1 MKKVMNDR
9 HIPDAELVD
18 RYDAM
23 VYRATHN
30 EYYGYSGFINFGY
43 WDEHTRDQREACE
56 NLMEKLLSFIPD
68 KSGTILDVA
77 CGKGGTTR
85 YLLRYYTPRNVT
97 AINISERQLR
107 SAKANAP
114 GCSFYVMGATEL
126 GFSDGS
132 FDNVLCVEAAFHFDT
147 REKFLREA
155 YRVLKEGGR
164 IVLSDILMNLEA
176 EKRRRYRTE
185 RNYIECPEGYKEVL
199 RGVGFK
205 DVEVID
211 ATEQCW
217 RGHFRHV
224 VRYFHE
230 KFLAREIDRNELES
244 LLELTYRR
252 VPDTEFYVLAAARK

>member
-1 MKKVMNDR
+1 MTD
-9 HIPDAELVD
+9 IPMTSYVSELVRGYDSIAFD
-18 RYDAM
+18 RVTDDYLG
-23 VYRATHN
+23 HSN
-30 EYYGYSGFINFGY
+30 FLNFGY

-217 RGHFRHV
+217 RGYFRHV

-230 KFLAREIDRNELES
+230 KFLAREIGYDCLRKALDR
-244 LLELTYRR
+244 TYGI
-252 VPDTEFYVLAAARK
+252 VPDLEYYLLAVGCKG